1 MLLIWLHEE
10 GKKKFETC
18 MIYEPVTDNIGLRRT
33 NTANACLSWG
43 LLGKMAICCP
53 QGGGTLPPSHLVVP
67 KLSQS
72 CVGNIP
78 ILSQSCPKVV
88 PKLPQSSRKN
98 GSILCRSSRD
108 GYCYCIV
115 NMNEP
120 KCKTVTAVI
129 AWALSKIVKH
139 ISLDSLQGLKPLFL
153 YRRLEHLSA
162 VQCPLKR

>member
-1 MLLIWLHEE
+1 M
-10 GKKKFETC
+10 
-18 MIYEPVTDNIGLRRT
+18 RRT
-33 NTANACLSWG
+33 NIAKACLSWG
-43 LLGKMAICCP
+43 LFGKIVICCP
-53 QGGGTLPPSHLVVP
+53 QGRGALPPKHLVVP

-78 ILSQSCPKVV
+78 LLSQSCPKIVYKLRQSCPKVV

-129 AWALSKIVKH
+129 AWTLSKIVKH
-139 ISLDSLQGLKPLFL
+139 ISLDSLQSLNPLFL
-153 YRRLEHLSA
+153 
-162 VQCPLKR
+162 